1 LIGLGPQRGCQ
12 YFEAMRDLPAPC
24 AGENR
29 YLGFSVNNSR
39 VPDGTSRFRRALM
52 TSPTST
58 EGPIMP
64 TDLQIASRV
73 FMTANAVAF

>member
-1 LIGLGPQRGCQ
+1 LIGFGPQRGCQ
-12 YFEAMRDLPAPC
+12 HFEAMRDLPAPC

-29 YLGFSVNNSR
+29 YLGFPVNNSR

-52 TSPTST
+52 TSPAST
-58 EGPIMP
+58 EGPI
-64 TDLQIASRV
+64 TSTGLQIASLV